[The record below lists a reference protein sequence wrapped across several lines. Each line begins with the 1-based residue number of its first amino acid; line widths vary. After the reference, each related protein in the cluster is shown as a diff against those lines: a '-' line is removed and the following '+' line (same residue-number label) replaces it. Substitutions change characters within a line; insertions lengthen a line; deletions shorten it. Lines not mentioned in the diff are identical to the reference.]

1 MGVTALVVQI
11 VLPIGD
17 TDVFAIILTG
27 ATFVNNG
34 GDRGMIKPRI
44 ENDGF
49 RAFADP
55 IAELTVIG
63 LAFLVMLECAGLVS

>member
-1 MGVTALVVQI
+1 VGVTALVVQI
-11 VLPIGD
+11 VLPICD

-27 ATFVNNG
+27 AALVNNG
-34 GDRGMIKPRI
+34 GDRGMIKPSI

-55 IAELTVIG
+55 IAELTV
-63 LAFLVMLECAGLVS
+63 V